1 MKNLIITLLLSVGVM
16 MSVSAQTNYTTKEI
30 NGQVVKTMIT
40 PDGDS
45 IMVADLPD
53 VSINSKRK
61 FRSSRERRHYLRL
74 RYHANKVY
82 PYAVEAVKVFREIE
96 ATTTDMK
103 KRNRKKHIKQLQ
115 RDLKKKFKD
124 PLKKLTKTQGKVLIK
139 MVERELGKPCYGI
152 VKQLKGGFTATYW
165 HTFASMYGVDLKE
178 GYNPKK
184 DPILETIISGMD
196 VSHEV
201 ASR

>member
-1 MKNLIITLLLSVGVM
+1 MKKFIITILLGVCFYIGAK
-16 MSVSAQTNYTTKEI
+16 AQNYISKEI
-30 NGQVVKTMIT
+30 DGQVVKMMVSE
-40 PDGDS
+40 DGDT
-45 IMVADLPD
+45 IIVADLQD
-53 VSINSKRK
+53 VSVTSKRK

-96 ATTTDMK
+96 VATNDMK
-103 KRNRKKHIKQLQ
+103 KRKRKKYIKKLQ

-124 PLKKLTKTQGKVLIK
+124 PLKKLSKTQGIVLIK
-139 MVERELGKPCYGI
+139 MIERELGKPCYGI
-152 VKQLKGGFTATYW
+152 VKELRGGFTATYW
-165 HTFASMYGVDLKE
+165 QTFAAFYGVDLKE

-184 DPILETIISGMD
+184 DPVLEIIISGMD

-201 ASR
+201 AKR